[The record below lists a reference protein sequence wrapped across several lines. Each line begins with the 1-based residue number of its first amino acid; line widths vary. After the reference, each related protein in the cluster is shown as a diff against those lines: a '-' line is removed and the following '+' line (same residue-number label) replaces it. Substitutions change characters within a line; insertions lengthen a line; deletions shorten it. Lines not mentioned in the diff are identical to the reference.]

1 MRKNGEYMWLTDVG
15 IPILIELSKS
25 VVLLLS
31 ISFLY
36 GLTNFSADTS
46 TRNKLFTGIS
56 TGFVA
61 ILIMMSP
68 WVVRPGLIFD
78 ARSVLFA
85 ATGAFFGFVPTVIAA
100 SIGLIYRINLGGA
113 GVYAGALTIIS
124 TSTLGVLWPKIR
136 KLINTKNY
144 ILEYYILG
152 LIAHIITLICF
163 LAIPWPD
170 AFDTIR
176 NTFIPY
182 LGVFPIITM
191 ILGITLNN
199 QKERITANQLVKN
212 QQALLQASI
221 DSPKSMEIFALD
233 TKYRY
238 IAFNDFHH
246 INMKEFYDV
255 DVEMNHSYLDLIE
268 DTSMRFRI
276 QNLID
281 NALSGES
288 ISRVIEVET
297 TKGKYLEELYSPI
310 RNQLGDVIGVTII
323 SQDITERKK
332 YEESILYLSY
342 RDPLT
347 GLYNRRFYQE
357 ELVKLDHPKYLP
369 LSIVLIDING
379 LKITNDAF
387 GHDSGDQLLI
397 QVSDELRHSFN
408 TSRIA
413 RIGGDE
419 FVVILPNTSYEDS
432 QKLIENAIKNI
443 EKIIIQGMH
452 ASVAFGLATKIDDT
466 FLDKIIKIAE
476 DDMYSHKLFEVSS
489 HRNETI
495 KTILSTLHEKNPR
508 EELHSKRVSEI
519 CTAIGDMLGMKANDI
534 SLLKAISNLHDIG
547 KIAIDDAV
555 LNKPGKL
562 TQEEWEQIKRHP
574 EIGYRILS
582 STPEYA
588 EIAQDIL
595 CHHERYDGNGYPRG
609 LKGDEIPIRARII
622 SLADAYD
629 AMISDRPYRKALTH
643 EEAIEEIIR
652 CSGTQ
657 FDPKI
662 VDIFVSKYKVKTK
675 ITKKVSVKS

>member
-1 MRKNGEYMWLTDVG
+1 
-15 IPILIELSKS
+15 
-25 VVLLLS
+25 
-31 ISFLY
+31 
-36 GLTNFSADTS
+36 
-46 TRNKLFTGIS
+46 
-56 TGFVA
+56 
-61 ILIMMSP
+61 
-68 WVVRPGLIFD
+68 
-78 ARSVLFA
+78 
-85 ATGAFFGFVPTVIAA
+85 
-100 SIGLIYRINLGGA
+100 
-113 GVYAGALTIIS
+113 
-124 TSTLGVLWPKIR
+124 
-136 KLINTKNY
+136 
-144 ILEYYILG
+144 
-152 LIAHIITLICF
+152 
-163 LAIPWPD
+163 
-170 AFDTIR
+170 
-176 NTFIPY
+176 
-182 LGVFPIITM
+182 M
-191 ILGITLNN
+191 ILGVTLHN
-199 QKERITANQLVKN
+199 QKERITANQLVKD

-238 IAFNDFHH
+238 IAFNDFHR
-246 INMKEFYDV
+246 INMKEFYDIH
-255 DVEMNHSYLDLIE
+255 VEMKHSYLEFIQ

-297 TKGKYLEELYSPI
+297 VKGKYLEELYSPI
-310 RNQLGDVIGVTII
+310 RNDFGEVIGVTII

-387 GHDSGDQLLI
+387 GHDSGDQLLV

-408 TSRIA
+408 TNRIA

-419 FVVILPNTSYEDS
+419 FVVILPNTTYEDS
-432 QKLIENAIKNI
+432 QKVIEKAIINI

-452 ASVAFGLATKIDDT
+452 ASVAFGLATKVDDT

-519 CTAIGDMLGMKANDI
+519 CIAIGDMLGMKANDI

-547 KIAIDDAV
+547 KIAIDDAI

-562 TQEEWEQIKRHP
+562 TNEEWEQIKRHP

-595 CHHERYDGNGYPRG
+595 CHHERFDGQGYPRG
-609 LKGDEIPIRARII
+609 LKGEEIPIRARII

-652 CSGTQ
+652 CSGSQ

-662 VDIFVSKYKVKTK
+662 VEIFVSKFKGKTK
-675 ITKKVSVKS
+675 ISKKASVKS